1 MKQRAT
7 LVAAVLAFVLSS
19 AVKSQELGSIEFPT
33 SGAATAQPAFI
44 KGVLLMHSFEYDDA
58 KDAFVEA
65 QKADPGFAMAYWGEA
80 MTYNHAVWQ
89 QTAPE
94 LAKAALTRLA
104 PTPEA
109 RLAKA
114 PTAREKEWVASLDAL
129 YGPGDKLARD
139 LAYAEAMRRMYEK
152 YPGDNEVAAFYALA
166 LLGTSHGGRN
176 FSIYMKAAAI
186 VEQVYSKNPQ
196 HPGAAHYLI
205 HSYDDPIHAPL
216 GLRYADAYSKIAPA
230 ASHALHMPSHI
241 YFALGIWD
249 EAAAINERSV
259 KAADARRSEKKL
271 DVDARGFHALL
282 WLVYG
287 YAQQGRYEEARGV
300 LQQIEADAAK
310 SGSVRTRSHLA
321 LARAAWLIETRKW
334 GEAQAAVSSTGLGK
348 EAAIADLFAIGF
360 AAVRSGNRAGAGN
373 ALQQMAALME
383 EAPVNGAPVRPAAGG
398 DKPSAS
404 APRATA
410 DRSGLSGAKPAGGT
424 TPGISVVTPRPR
436 PIAPAPTAVT
446 ATGAHAEH
454 AGQPQTGAPATRTV
468 RGGVETGAP
477 VTRTVRGG
485 VETGAPATR
494 SVRGGVETGLP
505 AAGAAGDK
513 RVAQVMAQQ
522 LEAAL
527 LFSEGR
533 RGEALV
539 LARQAAVV
547 EDSLSFE
554 FGPPVPVKPAYELV
568 GEMLMDLRQPK
579 EAMQAFEASLKKN
592 PRRALSLLGLGR
604 AATLV
609 KDTVTA
615 RRAFGELQQ
624 IWKRADKNLPE
635 LKEIGA
641 VRPAS
646 SF

>member
-1 MKQRAT
+1 MKQRT
-7 LVAAVLAFVLSS
+7 PLVAALLALVLWTPGQ
-19 AVKSQELGSIEFPT
+19 SQELGSIEFPT
-33 SGAATAQPAFI
+33 SGSAAAQPAFI

-58 KDAFVEA
+58 KEAFQQA
-65 QKADPGFAMAYWGEA
+65 QQADPGFAMAYWGEA

-89 QTAPE
+89 QTAPD
-94 LAKAALTRLA
+94 LARAALARLA

-114 PTAREKEWVASLDAL
+114 PTAREKDWMASLDAL
-129 YGPGDKLARD
+129 YGPGEKLARD

-152 YPGDNEVAAFYALA
+152 YPGDNEIAAFYALA
-166 LLGTSHGGRN
+166 LLGTSGGRD

-216 GLRYADAYSKIAPA
+216 GLRYADAYAKIAPA
-230 ASHALHMPSHI
+230 AAHALHMPSHI
-241 YFALGIWD
+241 YFALGMWD

-259 KAADARRSEKKL
+259 KAADARRTEKKL

-287 YAQQGRYEEARGV
+287 YAQQGRYDEARVV
-300 LQQIEADAAK
+300 LQQIEADAAR

-334 GEAQAAVSSTGLGK
+334 GEAKAAVNATGLGK
-348 EAAIADLFAIGF
+348 DAAMADLFAIGF
-360 AAVRSGNRAGAGN
+360 AAIRLGNRTGAAG

-383 EAPVNGAPVRPAAGG
+383 DAPVNGAPVRPTAGG

-404 APRATA
+404 APRATT
-410 DRSGLSGAKPAGGT
+410 DKPGLSGAKPG
-424 TPGISVVTPRPR
+424 TPGVSVVTPRPR
-436 PIAPAPTAVT
+436 PAAAAPTAVT
-446 ATGAHAEH
+446 ATGAHVDH
-454 AGQPQTGAPATRTV
+454 AGQPQTGAPATR
-468 RGGVETGAP
+468 
-477 VTRTVRGG
+477 
-485 VETGAPATR
+485 
-494 SVRGGVETGLP
+494 SLRGGVETGLP

-513 RVAQVMAQQ
+513 RVGQVMAQQ

-527 LFSEGR
+527 LFIEGR

-568 GEMLMDLRQPK
+568 GEMLMDLRQPR
-579 EAMQAFEASLKKN
+579 EAMQAFEQSLKKN

-609 KDTVTA
+609 KDTATA
-615 RRAFGELQQ
+615 RRAFGELQL
-624 IWKRADKNLPE
+624 IWKRADKSLPE

>member
-1 MKQRAT
+1 MTRQ
-7 LVAAVLAFVLSS
+7 AVLTVIVAVVLAASGS
-19 AVKSQELGSIEFPT
+19 RAQSELGSIEFPT
-33 SGAATAQPAFI
+33 SGSAAAQPAFI

-58 KDAFVEA
+58 KEAFQEA

-89 QTAPE
+89 QTAPD
-94 LAKAALTRLA
+94 LAKAALSRLA

-114 PTAREKEWVASLDAL
+114 PTAKEKEWVASLDAL
-129 YGPGDKLARD
+129 YGPGDKFARD
-139 LAYAEAMRRMYEK
+139 LAYAEVMRRMYEK
-152 YPGDNEVAAFYALA
+152 YPGDNEVASFYALA
-166 LLGTSHGGRN
+166 LLGTSHGGRD

-186 VEQVYSKNPQ
+186 VEQVYSKNPH

-230 ASHALHMPSHI
+230 AAHALHMPSHI
-241 YFALGIWD
+241 YFALGMWD

-287 YAQQGRYEEARGV
+287 YAQQGRYDEARGV

-334 GEAQAAVSSTGLGK
+334 GEAKAAVSATGLGRD
-348 EAAIADLFAIGF
+348 AAIADLFAIGF
-360 AAVRSGNRAGAGN
+360 AAIRLGNRTGASN

-383 EAPVNGAPVRPAAGG
+383 DAPVNGAPVQPAAG
-398 DKPSAS
+398 A
-404 APRATA
+404 R
-410 DRSGLSGAKPAGGT
+410 PAGA

-436 PIAPAPTAVT
+436 PTAPAPTAVT
-446 ATGAHAEH
+446 ATGAHVEH
-454 AGQPQTGAPATRTV
+454 SGQPQTGAPATRTL
-468 RGGVETGAP
+468 
-477 VTRTVRGG
+477 
-485 VETGAPATR
+485 
-494 SVRGGVETGLP
+494 RGGVETGLP
-505 AAGAAGDK
+505 AAGAGGDK
-513 RVAQVMAQQ
+513 RVGQVMAQQ

-527 LFSEGR
+527 LFIEGR

-579 EAMQAFEASLKKN
+579 EAMQAFELSLKKN
-592 PRRALSLLGLGR
+592 PKRALSLLGLGR
-604 AATLV
+604 DATLV
-609 KDTVTA
+609 KETATA
-615 RRAFGELQQ
+615 RRAYGELQQ

>member
-1 MKQRAT
+1 MKLRAT
-7 LVAAVLAFVLSS
+7 LVAAVLTVTVPASLR
-19 AVKSQELGSIEFPT
+19 SQELGAIDFPT
-33 SGAATAQPAFI
+33 SGSPSAQPAFI
-44 KGVLLMHSFEYDDA
+44 KGALLMHSFEYDDA
-58 KDAFVEA
+58 KEAFQQA
-65 QKADPGFAMAYWGEA
+65 QQADPGFAMAYWGEA
-80 MTYNHAVWQ
+80 MTYNHAIWQ

-94 LAKAALTRLA
+94 PAKAALARLA

-114 PTAREKEWVASLDAL
+114 PTAKEKDWLASLDAL
-129 YGPGDKLARD
+129 YGPGEKLTRD

-152 YPGDNEVAAFYALA
+152 YPGDNEVASFYALA
-166 LLGTSHGGRN
+166 LLGTSHGGRD

-186 VEQVYSKNPQ
+186 VEQVYAKNPQ

-241 YFALGIWD
+241 YFALGMWD

-259 KAADARRSEKKL
+259 KAADARRAEQKL

-321 LARAAWLIETRKW
+321 LARAAFLIETRKW
-334 GEAQAAVSSTGLGK
+334 GEAKAAVNASGLGK
-348 EAAIADLFAIGF
+348 DAAIANLFANGF
-360 AAVRSGNRAGAGN
+360 AAIRLGNRTGAAN

-383 EAPVNGAPVRPAAGG
+383 DAPVNGAPVQPAPG
-398 DKPSAS
+398 
-404 APRATA
+404 T
-410 DRSGLSGAKPAGGT
+410 KPAGAK
-424 TPGISVVTPRPR
+424 PGISVVTPRPR
-436 PIAPAPTAVT
+436 PTAPAPTAVT
-446 ATGAHAEH
+446 ATGAHVDH
-454 AGQPQTGAPATRTV
+454 TGRPQ
-468 RGGVETGAP
+468 
-477 VTRTVRGG
+477 
-485 VETGAPATR
+485 
-494 SVRGGVETGLP
+494 TGLP
-505 AAGAAGDK
+505 AAGGAGDK
-513 RVAQVMAQQ
+513 RVGQVMAQQ

-527 LFSEGR
+527 LFIEGR

-579 EAMQAFEASLKKN
+579 EAMQAFELSLKKN
-592 PRRALSLLGLGR
+592 PKRALSLLGLGR

-609 KDTVTA
+609 KDTATA
-615 RRAFGELQQ
+615 RRAYGELQQ